1 MSKELLFHGAHT
13 AAPQTAARDL
23 GAPVVAKTE
32 CSPAPRQWPTMLKG
46 CSGRCRILRTAA
58 QMWREGML
66 ELDRNNPS
74 KAEAMQRQALE
85 LVRGFGGFD
94 VLQARIHNNIGVIL
108 SCAGRQNEAN
118 REFGTA
124 LDLLRG
130 RVAPETGLHTII
142 AKNYRATLAS
152 PPPEAASQAMPVAM

>member
-1 MSKELLFHGAHT
+1 
-13 AAPQTAARDL
+13 
-23 GAPVVAKTE
+23 
-32 CSPAPRQWPTMLKG
+32 MLKG

-58 QMWREGML
+58 QLWREGML
-66 ELDRNNPS
+66 VLGQNNPAQ
-74 KAEAMQRQALE
+74 AEAMQRQALE
-85 LVRGFGGFD
+85 LVRGIGGFD

-108 SCAGRQNEAN
+108 SCAGRQDEAN

-142 AKNYRATLAS
+142 AKNYRSTLA
-152 PPPEAASQAMPVAM
+152 PLPMEAPAQAMLAAM